1 MLAAFEDDRFEPL
14 KYSEVPKLQVGLSL
28 LVNFSKKPLKNNL
41 DWIVGKHGVQMELKY
56 DGQVY
61 DSTFLPE
68 VAEEEGWTQEETL
81 FYLLDKD
88 DFDFK
93 KVPFK
98 KVVDKI
104 KITTYE
110 SIKTKLSFSEY
121 VALRPE
127 KKQTLIDL
135 FGEANIDNR

>member
-1 MLAAFEDDRFEPL
+1 
-14 KYSEVPKLQVGLSL
+14 
-28 LVNFSKKPLKNNL
+28 
-41 DWIVGKHGVQMELKY
+41 MELKY
-56 DGQVY
+56 DGKVY

-98 KVVDKI
+98 KVMDKI

-121 VALRPE
+121 IALRPE
-127 KKQTLIDL
+127 KKLTLMNL
-135 FGEANIDNR
+135 FGEVNIDNR